1 MGDDVD
7 GDYFDSVLSSC
18 LCKKYDQDQDLNH
31 LLHVI
36 FQEYWTGPL
45 HCFNLDIWLSPF
57 FCYSDHM
64 HWVRKVARAQLE
76 VFFASFVQYTLA
88 LP

>member
-1 MGDDVD
+1 MGGGDVDDGDDVD
-7 GDYFDSVLSSC
+7 GDYFDSVLSC

-64 HWVRKVARAQLE
+64 HWARKVA
-76 VFFASFVQYTLA
+76 
-88 LP
+88 

>member
-1 MGDDVD
+1 MRGGDVVDDDVD
-7 GDYFDSVLSSC
+7 VGDFDSVLSC

-57 FCYSDHM
+57 FVIQITCIGHEK
-64 HWVRKVARAQLE
+64 WLE
-76 VFFASFVQYTLA
+76 HN
-88 LP
+88 

>member
-1 MGDDVD
+1 MRGGDVVDDDVD
-7 GDYFDSVLSSC
+7 VGDFDSVLSC

-45 HCFNLDIWLSPF
+45 HCFYLDIWLSPF

-64 HWVRKVARAQLE
+64 HWVRKVA
-76 VFFASFVQYTLA
+76 
-88 LP
+88 

>member
-1 MGDDVD
+1 MGGDDDVD
-7 GDYFDSVLSSC
+7 GDDFDSVLSC

-31 LLHVI
+31 LLHLI

-57 FCYSDHM
+57 FVIQITCIGYKE
-64 HWVRKVARAQLE
+64 WLE
-76 VFFASFVQYTLA
+76 HN
-88 LP
+88 